1 MFAVPELCGC
11 DMLKSGNG
19 GVPRSIRRQMMT
31 GYKGGTKV
39 RAPISDEHSAR
50 VSQRW
55 CPKVHHTTDDD
66 KL

>member
-19 GVPRSIRRQMMT
+19 GVPRSIRRQMMK

-39 RAPISDEHSAR
+39 RASVSDLLGAR
-50 VSQRW
+50 VAQQW
-55 CPKVHHTTDDD
+55 CPKVHQTTDDD
-66 KL
+66 RL